1 MVMMVAATL
10 CCMIEA
16 KRWTSWKEG
25 KEATKPGLRW
35 PWREAKEAT
44 SAQAI
49 EYKKQF
55 KPLSASVDVN
65 VNVDTAARGDQKV
78 SAEAPVP
85 EPVPEPN
92 QGVKGMNPQWF
103 TRHNK

>member
-1 MVMMVAATL
+1 MVIMVAATL

-55 KPLSASVDVN
+55 KPLSVDVN
-65 VNVDTAARGDQKV
+65 VNVDTAARGDQKE

-85 EPVPEPN
+85 EPVPEPKP
-92 QGVKGMNPQWF
+92 GVKGMNPQWF